1 MDAMDDGPGNLS
13 PCPPQNAVDKIRT
26 EPGTPSSLRVDGM
39 DRMDETDKVFTCPP
53 SISSI
58 SSMSSTI
65 PPAL

>member
-39 DRMDETDKVFTCPP
+39 DRMDETDKVFT
-53 SISSI
+53 
-58 SSMSSTI
+58 
-65 PPAL
+65 